1 MHIGLIK
8 GHVVSVIASLIA
20 SMAIVLGFFGWA
32 QWVPAPDQQM
42 FSDFAAS
49 WVLLTYLWI
58 QLSAHIVLAPATKNE
73 MLVDML
79 SSVLPVI
86 LIFYV
91 LAEYYRNDLQ
101 LSAFQINAAWLT
113 AYAMLL
119 DLVIDTGL
127 AISLRRQV

>member
-1 MHIGLIK
+1 M
-8 GHVVSVIASLIA
+8 ASI
-20 SMAIVLGFFGWA
+20 AIVVGFFGWG
-32 QWVPAPDQQM
+32 QWGPAPDQQM
-42 FSDFAAS
+42 FSGFAAS

-91 LAEYYRNDLQ
+91 LAEYYRGDLQ
-101 LSAFQINAAWLT
+101 LSGFQINAAWLT